1 MKGFDKKSVF
11 VTIYLVGLLIVAFGY
26 FFLETHPPIKSALSL
41 QLLNPKKHKSEAVNL
56 QWCME
61 IIVF

>member
-26 FFLETHPPIKSALSL
+26 FFFGDASTYKISPELTTIEPEKTHRGFTARGWS
-41 QLLNPKKHKSEAVNL
+41 
-56 QWCME
+56 
-61 IIVF
+61 